1 MADLPVLRSGSS
13 GPAVEFLQLSL
24 SRAGFSSGEV
34 DGFFGPRT
42 FDAVRRFQRTQSL
55 TPDGIVGPNT
65 YRRLIPYMQGFLIY
79 TVRPGDTLYRI
90 AQKFGITLKALIT
103 ANPNTDP
110 LSLSIGRQ
118 ITVPL
123 TFDVV
128 PTNISFTSTV
138 LEFCVNG
145 LSARYP
151 FLRLNTIGN
160 SVMGKPLY
168 TLSIG
173 TGVNE
178 VFYNASHHANEWI
191 TSPLLMKFLEEYC
204 KSYALNME
212 LFPTST
218 QNLYSAST
226 LHIAPMVNPDG
237 VDLVTGLLNSGAYFG
252 RAKAL
257 ASNYPNIPFP
267 SGWKANISGTDLNLQ
282 YPAGWDEAKE
292 IKFGQGFTLPGPR
305 DYVGPSALSAPESRA
320 VYNFTRSNNFSLTLS
335 YHSQGEVIYWKYLDY
350 LPPKS
355 EEIARIFG
363 DLSGYAV
370 EETPYASGFAGYKDW
385 FISEYNRPGY
395 TIEVGLGSSPLPLSQ
410 FDTIYSDN
418 LGILSYGLT
427 ATA

>member
-1 MADLPVLRSGSS
+1 MAVTPVLRSGSS
-13 GPAVEFLQLSL
+13 GPAVEFLQFSL
-24 SRAGFSSGEV
+24 SRAGFSSGDI
-34 DGFFGPRT
+34 DGFFGSKT
-42 FDAVRRFQRTQSL
+42 LDAVRRFQRTHSL

-65 YRRLIPYMQGFLIY
+65 YRRLTPYMQGFLIY
-79 TVRPGDTLYRI
+79 TVRPSDTLYQI
-90 AQKFGITLKALIT
+90 AQKFGITLKALIA
-103 ANPNTDP
+103 ANYGADP
-110 LSLSIGRQ
+110 LSLNIGQQ
-118 ITVPL
+118 ITIPL
-123 TFDVV
+123 PFNVV
-128 PTNISFTSTV
+128 PTDISFTSTV
-138 LEFCVNG
+138 LEFCIKG
-145 LSARYP
+145 LLARYP

-160 SVMGKPLY
+160 SVMGKPIY

-173 TGVNE
+173 TGPNE

-204 KSYALNME
+204 KSYILNTE
-212 LFPTST
+212 QLPTSA
-218 QNLYSAST
+218 QFLYNTST
-226 LHIAPMVNPDG
+226 LYIAPMVNPDG
-237 VDLVTGLLNSGAYFG
+237 VDLVTGLLNSGTYFD
-252 RAKAL
+252 RAKILAL
-257 ASNYPNIPFP
+257 NYPAIPFP

-282 YPAGWDEAKE
+282 YPAGWDDARE

-320 VYNFTRSNNFSLTLS
+320 VYNFTRSNNISLTLS
-335 YHSQGEVIYWKYLDY
+335 YHSQGEVIYWKYLDF

-355 EEIARIFG
+355 EEIARTFG
-363 DLSGYAV
+363 VLSGYAV